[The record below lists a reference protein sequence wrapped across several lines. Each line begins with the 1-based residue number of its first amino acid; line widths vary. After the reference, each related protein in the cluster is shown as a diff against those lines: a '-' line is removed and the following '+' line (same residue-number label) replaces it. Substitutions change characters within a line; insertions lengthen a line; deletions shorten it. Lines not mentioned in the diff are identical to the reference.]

1 MKKYLILV
9 LCLFGL
15 VIFASGCIDDLVPVK
30 DEGTQPELSAYEF
43 EVFLND
49 SYDEG
54 NLTPTHTF
62 YLSKNGSAKVVSIVE
77 NESVIDII
85 PLEDLSTSDDE
96 VVSNIVV
103 LGDLSNKTNAT
114 PEKFTD
120 FSLMEGASEI
130 NYTISE
136 DVIRGQKHVF
146 ITFEAPITGF
156 VAYTMSTPLGQD
168 FIYIT
173 TPPSVV
179 RFVLPEGYTT
189 GNPLIGKP
197 KPSPDA
203 LYLDASN
210 RENLV
215 WHNELETNGFLS
227 MLGRYSA
234 EEQAEIEPVPKLITA
249 KFYTTSAPTGLSVAA
264 AILGMIAFFVFFR
277 YRLQKRTLEKIRSDI
292 EKQVVVPKNKGK
304 D

>member
-9 LCLFGL
+9 LCLFVL
-15 VIFASGCIDDLVPVK
+15 VIFAGGCIDDLVPVN
-30 DEGTQPELSAYEF
+30 DEGTQQDLSAYEF

-54 NLTPTHTF
+54 QLIPTHTF
-62 YLSKNGSAKVVSIVE
+62 YLSKNESVKVVSIME

-85 PLEDLSTSDDE
+85 PLEDLSTSNDE
-96 VVSNIVV
+96 VVSNIVI

-114 PEKFTD
+114 QEKFTD
-120 FSLMEGASEI
+120 FSLMEEASEI

-136 DVIRGQKHVF
+136 DVIRGQNHVF
-146 ITFEAPITGF
+146 ITFEEPITAF
-156 VAYTMSTPLGQD
+156 VAYTMSTPPGQD

-197 KPSPDA
+197 KPSPD
-203 LYLDASN
+203 LSYLDASS

-215 WHNELETNGFLS
+215 WYNELETNSFLS
-227 MLGRYSA
+227 IFGNYSA
-234 EEQAEIEPVPKLITA
+234 EEQAEIEPVPKPITV
-249 KFYTTSAPTGLSVAA
+249 KFYTKSAPTGLTVAA
-264 AILGMIAFFVFFR
+264 LILGMIALFVFFR
-277 YRLQKRTLEKIRSDI
+277 YRLQKKTLEMIRADI
-292 EKQVVVPKNKGK
+292 EKQAVAPKNKGK

>member
-9 LCLFGL
+9 LCLFVL
-15 VIFASGCIDDLVPVK
+15 VIFAGGCIDDLVPVN
-30 DEGTQPELSAYEF
+30 DEGTQQDLSAYEF

-54 NLTPTHTF
+54 QLIPTHTF
-62 YLSKNGSAKVVSIVE
+62 YLSKNESVKVVSIIE

-85 PLEDLSTSDDE
+85 PLEDLSTSNDE
-96 VVSNIVV
+96 VVSNIVI
-103 LGDLSNKTNAT
+103 LGDLTNKTNAT
-114 PEKFTD
+114 VEKFTD
-120 FSLMEGASEI
+120 FSLMEEASEI

-146 ITFEAPITGF
+146 ITFEEPITAF
-156 VAYTMSTPLGQD
+156 VAYTMSTPPGQD
-168 FIYIT
+168 FVYIT

-197 KPSPDA
+197 TPSPD
-203 LYLDASN
+203 LSYLDASN

-215 WHNELETNGFLS
+215 WYNELEMNSFLS
-227 MLGRYSA
+227 IFGNYSA
-234 EEQAEIEPVPKLITA
+234 EEQAEIEPVPKPITV
-249 KFYTTSAPTGLSVAA
+249 KFYTKSAPTGLTVAA
-264 AILGMIAFFVFFR
+264 LILGMIALFVFFR
-277 YRLQKRTLEKIRSDI
+277 YRLQKKTLEMIRADI
-292 EKQVVVPKNKGK
+292 EKQAVAPKNKGK

>member
-9 LCLFGL
+9 LCLFVL
-15 VIFASGCIDDLVPVK
+15 VIFAGGCIDDLVPVN
-30 DEGTQPELSAYEF
+30 DEGAQQDLSAYEF

-54 NLTPTHTF
+54 ELPSTHTF
-62 YLSKNGSAKVVSIVE
+62 YLSKNESVKVVSIIE

-85 PLEDLSTSDDE
+85 PLEDLSTSNDE
-96 VVSNIVV
+96 VVSNIVI

-114 PEKFTD
+114 QEKFTD
-120 FSLMEGASEI
+120 FSLMEEASEI

-146 ITFEAPITGF
+146 ITFEEPITGF
-156 VAYTMSTPLGQD
+156 VAYTMSTPPGQD
-168 FIYIT
+168 FVYIT

-197 KPSPDA
+197 KPSPDL
-203 LYLDASN
+203 LYLDASS

-215 WHNELETNGFLS
+215 WYNELETTGFLS
-227 MLGRYSA
+227 MFNRYSA
-234 EEQAEIEPVPKLITA
+234 EEQAVPKLITV
-249 KFYTTSAPTGLSVAA
+249 KFYTRSAPTGLTVAA
-264 AILGMIAFFVFFR
+264 LILGMIALFIIFR
-277 YRLQKRTLEKIRSDI
+277 YRLQKKTLEKIRADI
-292 EKQVVVPKNKGK
+292 EKQAVIPQKKGK

>member
-15 VIFASGCIDDLVPVK
+15 VIFAGGCIDDLVPVS
-30 DEGTQPELSAYEF
+30 DEGTQQELSAYEF

-49 SYDEG
+49 SYNEG
-54 NLTPTHTF
+54 KLIPTHSF
-62 YLSKNGSAKVVSIVE
+62 YLSKNGSAKVVSIIE

-103 LGDLSNKTNAT
+103 LGDFSNKTNAT
-114 PEKFTD
+114 PENLND

-146 ITFEAPITGF
+146 ITFEEPITGF

-189 GNPLIGKP
+189 GNPLIGKA

-203 LYLDASN
+203 LYIDAYN

-215 WHNELETNGFLS
+215 WYNGLETTGFLS

-249 KFYTTSAPTGLSVAA
+249 KFYTSSAPTGLTIAA
-264 AILGMIAFFVFFR
+264 FILGMIALFVIFR
-277 YRLQKRTLEKIRSDI
+277 YRLQKKTLEKIRDDI

>member
-9 LCLFGL
+9 LCLFVL
-15 VIFASGCIDDLVPVK
+15 VIFAGGCIDDLVPVN
-30 DEGTQPELSAYEF
+30 DEGTQQDLSAYEF

-54 NLTPTHTF
+54 QLIPTHTF
-62 YLSKNGSAKVVSIVE
+62 YLSKNESVKVVSIIE

-85 PLEDLSTSDDE
+85 PLEDLSTSNDE
-96 VVSNIVV
+96 VVSNIVI
-103 LGDLSNKTNAT
+103 LGDLTNKTNAT
-114 PEKFTD
+114 VEKFTD
-120 FSLMEGASEI
+120 FSLMEEASEI

-146 ITFEAPITGF
+146 ITFEEPITAF
-156 VAYTMSTPLGQD
+156 VAYTMSTPPGQD
-168 FIYIT
+168 FVYIT

-197 KPSPDA
+197 TPSPD
-203 LYLDASN
+203 LSYLDASN

-215 WHNELETNGFLS
+215 WYNELETNSFLS
-227 MLGRYSA
+227 IFGNYSA
-234 EEQAEIEPVPKLITA
+234 EEQAEIEPVPKPITV
-249 KFYTTSAPTGLSVAA
+249 KFYTKSAPTGLTVAA
-264 AILGMIAFFVFFR
+264 LILGMIALFVFFR
-277 YRLQKRTLEKIRSDI
+277 YRLQKKTLEMIRADI
-292 EKQVVVPKNKGK
+292 EKQAVAPKNKGK

>member
-9 LCLFGL
+9 LCLFVL
-15 VIFASGCIDDLVPVK
+15 VIFAGGCIDDLVPVN
-30 DEGTQPELSAYEF
+30 DEGTQQDLSAYEF

-54 NLTPTHTF
+54 ELIPTHTF
-62 YLSKNGSAKVVSIVE
+62 YLSKNESVKVVSIVE

-85 PLEDLSTSDDE
+85 PLEDLSTSNDE
-96 VVSNIVV
+96 VVSNIVI

-114 PEKFTD
+114 VEKFTD
-120 FSLMEGASEI
+120 FSLMEEASEI

-136 DVIRGQKHVF
+136 DVIRGQNHVF
-146 ITFEAPITGF
+146 ITFEEPITAF
-156 VAYTMSTPLGQD
+156 VAYTMSTPPGQD

-197 KPSPDA
+197 RPSPD
-203 LYLDASN
+203 LSYLDASN

-215 WHNELETNGFLS
+215 WYNELETNSFLS
-227 MLGRYSA
+227 IFANYSA
-234 EEQAEIEPVPKLITA
+234 EELAEIEPVPKPITV
-249 KFYTTSAPTGLSVAA
+249 KFYTKSAPTGLTVAA
-264 AILGMIAFFVFFR
+264 LILGMIALFVFFR
-277 YRLQKRTLEKIRSDI
+277 YRLQKKTLEMIRADI
-292 EKQVVVPKNKGK
+292 EKQAVAPKNKGK